1 MSGLVRWPEADAASA
16 VCVSACAGLLNTE
29 SVDECLELYDLYAAE
44 NGEGQSEAKAEKGAA
59 AAAGAAENVSASA
72 DDDEDL

>member
-1 MSGLVRWPEADAASA
+1 M
-16 VCVSACAGLLNTE
+16 
-29 SVDECLELYDLYAAE
+29 DECLELYDLYAAE

-59 AAAGAAENVSASA
+59 EKGSASA